1 MARAG
6 VVLQFILCIRIKG
19 DNVGKITLVVD
30 VGGRRK
36 QNKDIFGIR

>member
-6 VVLQFILCIRIKG
+6 VVLQLILCSRIKG
-19 DNVGKITLVVD
+19 ENAGKITLVVD

-36 QNKDIFGIR
+36 QNRDIFGIR